1 MNSPDLS
8 QRRGP
13 RKPPP
18 APDSAEVVTAN
29 PATAPEPE
37 PTPEPKPAKAVEP
50 EAETDPAPAPAP
62 DSAEVVTST
71 PEPEPMPEP
80 VPEPARAEVVTPTP
94 TPQVTTSIDGF
105 AEWEPPAVVKLTTQI
120 TVEHRKLL
128 HLLERQTGTSL
139 WKLIGHA
146 IDETYGEKD

>member
-71 PEPEPMPEP
+71 PEPEPTPEP
-80 VPEPARAEVVTPTP
+80 VRAEVVIPAP

-146 IDETYGEKD
+146 IDETYGKKD

>member
-18 APDSAEVVTAN
+18 APDSAEVVTSS
-29 PATAPEPE
+29 PAPAPEPE
-37 PTPEPKPAKAVEP
+37 PTEAV
-50 EAETDPAPAPAP
+50 A
-62 DSAEVVTST
+62 
-71 PEPEPMPEP
+71 
-80 VPEPARAEVVTPTP
+80 PEPAPSTP

-146 IDETYGEKD
+146 IDETYGKKD

>member
-50 EAETDPAPAPAP
+50 EAETDPAPAPA
-62 DSAEVVTST
+62 EVVTST

-80 VPEPARAEVVTPTP
+80 VRAEVVTPTP

-146 IDETYGEKD
+146 IDETYGKKD

>member
-37 PTPEPKPAKAVEP
+37 PTPEPEPAKAVEP
-50 EAETDPAPAPAP
+50 EAETDPAPAPA
-62 DSAEVVTST
+62 EVVTST
-71 PEPEPMPEP
+71 PEPEPTPEP
-80 VPEPARAEVVTPTP
+80 VRAEVVIPAP

-146 IDETYGEKD
+146 IDETYGKKD

>member
-37 PTPEPKPAKAVEP
+37 PTPEPEPAKAVEP
-50 EAETDPAPAPAP
+50 EAKTDPAPAPAP

-71 PEPEPMPEP
+71 PEPEPAPEP
-80 VPEPARAEVVTPTP
+80 VRAEVVTPAP

>member
-37 PTPEPKPAKAVEP
+37 PTPEPEPAKAVEP
-50 EAETDPAPAPAP
+50 EAETDPAPAPA
-62 DSAEVVTST
+62 EVVTST
-71 PEPEPMPEP
+71 PEPEPAPEP
-80 VPEPARAEVVTPTP
+80 VRAEVVTPAP

-146 IDETYGEKD
+146 IDETYGKKD

>member
-18 APDSAEVVTAN
+18 APDSAEVVTSN
-29 PATAPEPE
+29 PA
-37 PTPEPKPAKAVEP
+37 
-50 EAETDPAPAPAP
+50 
-62 DSAEVVTST
+62 
-71 PEPEPMPEP
+71 P
-80 VPEPARAEVVTPTP
+80 VPEPTEAVAPEPAPSTP
-94 TPQVTTSIDGF
+94 TPQVTTSDDGF

-128 HLLERQTGTSL
+128 HRLERKTGTSL
-139 WKLIGHA
+139 WKLLGDA
-146 IDETYGEKD
+146 IDEKYGKKD